1 MTSTAAE
8 RSAVIKSAASELGFD
23 LVGIAPAERPAH
35 ADFYRD
41 WLKREYHGEMAYL
54 ARPDAVERRLRPN
67 EALPGA
73 RSIVVVAINYASN
86 DPGPINDPSRP
97 VISRYARATDYHL
110 IFEEKLEALAE
121 SIRAA
126 VGDGTSTKC
135 YVDYGPV
142 LERDHA
148 QRAGLGWIG
157 KNTLLIN
164 QALGS
169 YLFLGEILTDAELQP
184 DDAFLPDHCG
194 TCERCI
200 WACPTGAI
208 AGPRDVDAR
217 LCISYLTIELRGP
230 IPPELRPLIS
240 NRVFGCDICQEVCP
254 WNKDVPE
261 SAEPRLRPR
270 DDVTGPEL
278 IELLGLS
285 EEEFAERYTG
295 TPIERPKRRGF
306 LRNVAVALG
315 NWGDRA
321 AVPALVEA
329 LNDEDPLVR
338 GHVAWALG
346 RIGGFAAANA
356 LEVRLAKEDDG
367 WVKTEIGLAMQ
378 GEADISSRRI
388 LRSVSRR

>member
-1 MTSTAAE
+1 MARPAAE
-8 RSAVIKSAASELGFD
+8 VSAVIKDAAHELGFD
-23 LVGIAPAERPAH
+23 LAGIAPAERPVH
-35 ADFYRD
+35 ADFYLD
-41 WLKREYHGEMAYL
+41 WLKREYHGEMMYL
-54 ARPDAVERRLRPN
+54 ARPDAVERRLQPRQ
-67 EALPGA
+67 ALPGA
-73 RSIVVVAINYASN
+73 RSIVVVALNYATRDAGAAN
-86 DPGPINDPSRP
+86 DPARP
-97 VISRYARATDYHL
+97 VISRYARGTDYHL
-110 IFEEKLEALAE
+110 IFEEKLEQLAE
-121 SIRAA
+121 SVRAA
-126 VGDGTSTKC
+126 AGDGATTKC

-148 QRAGLGWIG
+148 QRSGLGWIG

-164 QALGS
+164 QQLGS

-208 AGPRDVDAR
+208 AGPREVDAR

-230 IPPELRPLIS
+230 IPLELRPLIG

-254 WNKDVPE
+254 WNKEAPE
-261 SAEPRLRPR
+261 SAEPRFEPR
-270 DDVTGPEL
+270 DDVTGGEL
-278 IELLGLS
+278 IELIALS
-285 EEEFAERYTG
+285 EEEFRQRYRG

-315 NWGDRA
+315 NWGQPA
-321 AVPALVEA
+321 AVPALVGA

-346 RIGGFAAANA
+346 RIGGPEAANA
-356 LEVRLAKEDDG
+356 LDVRLAKEDDG
-367 WVKTEIGLAMQ
+367 WVRTEIGLALN
-378 GEADISSRRI
+378 GEPVPD
-388 LRSVSRR
+388 